1 MNAQLKPHACRTLN
15 QLMHFFISCFRFG
28 VQPKFCCRTGVQRI
42 CPTIILLLFIKQN
55 FAKKLV
61 SADRTA
67 LFLVEN
73 RTKELYARVFDMGE
87 AYDEE
92 NPKPPPAQKEIRFET
107 VDKSVAWT
115 TWWSFGVDVSF
126 MSESTT
132 V

>member
-1 MNAQLKPHACRTLN
+1 MQECREYVPQLLI
-15 QLMHFFISCFRFG
+15 LM
-28 VQPKFCCRTGVQRI
+28 
-42 CPTIILLLFIKQN
+42 LFIKQN

-107 VDKSVAWT
+107 VDKCVAWA
-115 TWWSFGVDVSF
+115 TWWSFGVDVFFICRIQLQRRCQNKNGYCPSGGF
-126 MSESTT
+126 MHGIYNTGS
-132 V
+132 